1 MDDDVTNNKGIY
13 AYLLTG
19 EEKHLNIRTFN
30 EKDKLRKYN
39 EQEGVCA
46 KCGNHFAYTDMD
58 GDHILPWSKGGK
70 TEYDNLQML
79 CISCNRSNL

>member
-19 EEKHLNIRTFN
+19 EEKHLNIRAFS

-46 KCGNHFAYTDMD
+46 
-58 GDHILPWSKGGK
+58 
-70 TEYDNLQML
+70 
-79 CISCNRSNL
+79 

>member
-1 MDDDVTNNKGIY
+1 MRGHLYLRLTTDYFFLNLLKDSFRDNGFITKGSNILF
-13 AYLLTG
+13 LL
-19 EEKHLNIRTFN
+19 
-30 EKDKLRKYN
+30 
-39 EQEGVCA
+39 
-46 KCGNHFAYTDMD
+46 FAYTDMD